1 MKRRKGLVL
10 GICCLVVILLLVC
23 PLFVNAFHLYLLNEV
38 LILAIF
44 TYGFSFLFSNTGYLS
59 LGPAAIYGVGAYAVS
74 LLLKHVT
81 PSLYFSFFGAVL
93 ISGLV
98 SLIIGI
104 FCVRLGRW
112 YFSMLTLAFAQM
124 IYAIIF
130 RWRTLTGGDD
140 GLTSVPRP
148 PLGLLLRVSLD
159 SQRGYYYFTLAVF
172 LIAVVV
178 MWRLYASNF
187 GYSLRCIR
195 DNADRAGFIGI
206 NVRTYALIAFV
217 ISGLF
222 SGLAGAL
229 HAPLARIA
237 SPDLAYWTTSLE
249 PTLASLIGG
258 IYTFT
263 GPLIGSLIY
272 VFLKAYAISLFQN
285 WTLLMGLALL
295 IIVLFLRNGVMGFLS
310 HKFGWNL

>member
-1 MKRRKGLVL
+1 MKRRRAPVI
-10 GICCLVVILLLVC
+10 GICCFVVILLLAC
-23 PLFVNAFHLYLLNEV
+23 PLFVDSFHLYLLNEA
-38 LILAIF
+38 LILAVV

-59 LGPAAIYGVGAYAVS
+59 LGPAAVYGVGAYTVS

-81 PSLYFSFFGAVL
+81 ASLFVSFLGA
-93 ISGLV
+93 IFMSGLV
-98 SLIIGI
+98 SIIIGV
-104 FCVRLGRW
+104 FCVRLGKW

-124 IYAIIF
+124 IYTIIF
-130 RWRTLTGGDD
+130 RWRTVTGGDD

-148 PLGLLLRVSLD
+148 SLDFLFRASLD
-159 SQRGYYYFTLAVF
+159 SQTGYYYFTLAVF
-172 LIAVVV
+172 LIVVVV
-178 MWRLYASNF
+178 MRRLYASNF

-195 DNADRAGFIGI
+195 DNAERASFIGI
-206 NVRTYALIAFV
+206 NVRMYALIAFV

-249 PTLASLIGG
+249 PTLAGLIGG

-263 GPLIGSLIY
+263 GPIVGSLIY
-272 VFLKAYAISLFQN
+272 VFLKAYAISFFQN

-295 IIVLFLRNGVMGFLS
+295 IIVLFLRNGIMGFLS
-310 HKFGWNL
+310 QKFGWNS

>member
-1 MKRRKGLVL
+1 MERGKRGAL
-10 GICCLVVILLLVC
+10 GICGLVMIILLAC
-23 PLFVNAFHLYLLNEV
+23 PFLINPFQLYLLNEV

-44 TYGFSFLFSNTGYLS
+44 TYGFTFLFSNTGYLS
-59 LGPAAIYGVGAYAVS
+59 LGPAAMYGTGAYGVS
-74 LLLKHVT
+74 LLLKYVT
-81 PSLYFSFFGAVL
+81 ASLYLSFLGAVL

-112 YFSMLTLAFAQM
+112 YFGMLTLAFAQM
-124 IYAIIF
+124 IYTIIF

-148 PLGLLLRVSLD
+148 PLEFFFRVSLD
-159 SQRGYYYFTLAVF
+159 SQTGYYYFTLVLFIITVA
-172 LIAVVV
+172 I
-178 MWRLYASNF
+178 MWRLTNSNF

-195 DNADRAGFIGI
+195 DNPDRAGFIGI
-206 NVRTYALIAFV
+206 NVRTYTLIAFV

-237 SPDLAYWTTSLE
+237 SADLAYWTTSLE

-263 GPLIGSLIY
+263 GPIIGSFIY
-272 VFLKAYAISLFQN
+272 IFLKAYAISYFQN
-285 WTLLMGLALL
+285 WTLLMGFILL
-295 IIVLFLRNGVMGFLS
+295 VIVLFFRDGIMGFLS
-310 HKFGWNL
+310 RRSGWRA

>member
-1 MKRRKGLVL
+1 MKRRKRGIIVILGLVT
-10 GICCLVVILLLVC
+10 ILLLAC
-23 PLFVNAFHLYLLNEV
+23 PFLINPFQLYLLNEV

-44 TYGFSFLFSNTGYLS
+44 TYSFTFLFSNAGYLS
-59 LGPAAIYGVGAYAVS
+59 LGPAAIYGVGAYGVS

-81 PSLYFSFFGAVL
+81 GSLYLSFLGAIL
-93 ISGLV
+93 MSGLA

-112 YFSMLTLAFAQM
+112 YFGMLTLAFAQM
-124 IYAIIF
+124 IYTIIF
-130 RWRTLTGGDD
+130 RWRSLTGGDD
-140 GLTSVPRP
+140 GLTNIPRP
-148 PLGLLLRVSLD
+148 PLEFLFRVSLD
-159 SQRGYYYFTLAVF
+159 SQIGYYYFTLVLF
-172 LIAVVV
+172 LITVVI
-178 MWRLYASNF
+178 MWRLFNSNF

-195 DNADRAGFIGI
+195 DNVDRAAFIGI

-229 HAPLARIA
+229 RAPLSRMA
-237 SPDLAYWTTSLE
+237 SADLAYWTTSLE

-263 GPLIGSLIY
+263 GPLIGSFIY
-272 VFLKAYAISLFQN
+272 IFLKAYAISFFQN
-285 WTLLMGLALL
+285 WTLLMGFILL
-295 IIVLFLRNGVMGFLS
+295 IIVLFFRNGIMGFLAY
-310 HKFGWNL
+310 KFGWRV